1 MLRRIKTFCAF
12 SPFKAR
18 ELANASEC
26 ELHQILSFFLVCGGM
41 YYRLVLRKWGGVLPI
56 YEIGFATSCR
66 VGGDRL
72 CVGTAFEQA

>member
-1 MLRRIKTFCAF
+1 MVRRIQTFCAV

-41 YYRLVLRKWGGVLPI
+41 YYSLLL
-56 YEIGFATSCR
+56 
-66 VGGDRL
+66 L
-72 CVGTAFEQA
+72 